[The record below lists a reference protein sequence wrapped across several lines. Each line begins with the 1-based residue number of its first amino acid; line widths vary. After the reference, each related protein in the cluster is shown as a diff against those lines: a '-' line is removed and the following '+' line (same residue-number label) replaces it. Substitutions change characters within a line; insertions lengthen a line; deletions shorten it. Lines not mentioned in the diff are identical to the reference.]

1 MISGERSAPNA
12 VFQRPRKRRGQTET
26 RGAGKIPIIESAA
39 CCDYHGKLFF
49 MCRLSA
55 GKMLNYCSLYRNI
68 ALIVVRMLDKDD
80 KREYNV
86 KCGKTG

>member
-1 MISGERSAPNA
+1 MQYFKVPANGEDRL
-12 VFQRPRKRRGQTET
+12 KLG
-26 RGAGKIPIIESAA
+26 GAGKIPIIKSAA
-39 CCDYHGKLFF
+39 CCDNHGKLFF
-49 MCRLSA
+49 YMSA